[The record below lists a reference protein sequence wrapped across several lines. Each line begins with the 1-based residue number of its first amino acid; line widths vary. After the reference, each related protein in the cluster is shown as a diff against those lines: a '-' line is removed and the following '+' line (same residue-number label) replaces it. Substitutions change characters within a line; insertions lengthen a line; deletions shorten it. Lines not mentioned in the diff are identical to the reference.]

1 MDSPTR
7 GVDIGVKTTMY
18 QLIARMKKEGYSIL
32 IISEEMPELIGMCD
46 EILVMKD
53 GKCNAEL
60 QTFREPF
67 RTADYRIY
75 DLRCEKTECMEIYKT
90 TSKQY
95 CLLWQSDAGIRPVR
109 NSDKGARSIPLTT

>member
-53 GKCNAEL
+53 GKVT
-60 QTFREPF
+60 QRF
-67 RTADYRIY
+67 
-75 DLRCEKTECMEIYKT
+75 K
-90 TSKQY
+90 
-95 CLLWQSDAGIRPVR
+95 
-109 NSDKGARSIPLTT
+109 RSENLSEQQIIEYMI

>member
-18 QLIARMKKEGYSIL
+18 QLMKKEGYSIL

-53 GKCNAEL
+53 GKV
-60 QTFREPF
+60 T
-67 RTADYRIY
+67 
-75 DLRCEKTECMEIYKT
+75 
-90 TSKQY
+90 
-95 CLLWQSDAGIRPVR
+95 QSF
-109 NSDKGARSIPLTT
+109 KRSENLSEQQIIEYMI